1 MKKVDKATKDFML
14 AEFHE
19 NVELWRH
26 TDKRIESSI
35 NFYLA
40 FSTVLFPGLVLLY
53 KEISNIELFIV
64 AALPAA
70 FALFMSGYLITRRIT
85 TTDILKSQYIL
96 SINLARSFFAKHEP
110 GIAHYLINPIAQPA
124 DDHKTRFNQVQPRF
138 HSTICYTIYFANSIL
153 LGGTVSCIIRFFF
166 LKTFNLL
173 TLFLVGLVVCIS
185 CFITLIWSYLIRIK
199 SYKEKQNLLVH

>member
-1 MKKVDKATKDFML
+1 MKKVDQATKDFML

-53 KEISNIELFIV
+53 KEISNINLFII
-64 AALPAA
+64 AALPIA
-70 FALFMSGYLITRRIT
+70 FALFTSGYLITRRIT
-85 TTDILKSQYIL
+85 KTDILKSQYIL

-110 GIAHYLINPIAQPA
+110 GIAHYLFNTIAQPT
-124 DDHKTRFNQVQPRF
+124 DDYKTKINQLQPRF
-138 HSTICYTIYFANSIL
+138 HHNICYTIYLVNSIL
-153 LGGTVSCIIRFFF
+153 LGGTVSGIIWFFF

-173 TLFLVGLVVCIS
+173 TLFLVGLLVCIS
-185 CFITLIWSYLIRIK
+185 CFITLIWYYLIRIK